1 MSMRSVRLTRIAL
14 VVLGTITLLITAC
27 SSSSSLPTQA
37 APVAPA
43 PESQGN
49 PDQVSPESAA
59 PVDPV
64 AQQAPLP
71 SKLSDRIVDLGQ
83 AAGIPEPPP
92 PSLHPV
98 SIQIEKIGVNGA
110 AVIDVGVE
118 PSGEME
124 VPPPLEVGWYQYGPA
139 PGEQGSAVL
148 AGHIAS
154 SGIDGAFRNLDRLE
168 PGDRFT
174 IDFEDGSRRQFE
186 VTDLQQYDKE
196 ELPFDQIFTDEG
208 APRLAL
214 ITCGGAFD
222 YSARSY
228 EDNIVAYAVPISI

>member
-1 MSMRSVRLTRIAL
+1 MISSRRQR
-14 VVLGTITLLITAC
+14 LITVGIVV
-27 SSSSSLPTQA
+27 
-37 APVAPA
+37 VAFGA
-43 PESQGN
+43 LALGIAYQEDDRLG
-49 PDQVSPESAA
+49 DA
-59 PVDPV
+59 
-64 AQQAPLP
+64 
-71 SKLSDRIVDLGQ
+71 RIVDLGS

-92 PSLHPV
+92 ASLHPV
-98 SIQIEKIGVNGA
+98 SIRIDKIGVNDA
-110 AVIDVGVE
+110 SVIDVGVA

-154 SGIDGAFRNLDRLE
+154 GGIDGAFRYLDRLE

-174 IDFEDGSRRQFE
+174 ITFEDGTSRQFE
-186 VTDLQQYDKE
+186 VTDLVQYDKE
-196 ELPFDQIFTDEG
+196 DLPFDQIFTDEG
-208 APRLAL
+208 QSRLAL

-228 EDNIVAYAVPISI
+228 EDNIVAYAVPITV